1 VIAFLNAPLWVP
13 AIAAGW
19 TTWILAPDA
28 PRGLIPITAA
38 IAGVL
43 GYGGT
48 LVIGAPLCIV
58 MRARRRTS
66 FWMALV
72 AGFGAGAATWLI
84 FVGALALWFG
94 GSSMLV
100 VHNTLIERPPAGAA
114 VPCGVVGIIVGA
126 TLWLIARPDR
136 A

>member
-1 VIAFLNAPLWVP
+1 FLIAPLWVP

-19 TTWILAPDA
+19 TTFILASEA
-28 PRGLIPITAA
+28 PRSLISITAA

-43 GYGGT
+43 GYGGA
-48 LVIGAPLCIV
+48 LVIGIPLYLV
-58 MRARRRTS
+58 MRARERTA
-66 FWMALV
+66 FWIALV
-72 AGFGAGAATWLI
+72 AGFCARPGTRLVC
-84 FVGALALWFG
+84 VGALSLRFR
-94 GSSMLV
+94 GSWMLV
-100 VHNTLIERPPAGAA
+100 VHDPVIDMPPAGAA